1 MGSGSWSTNSYAT
14 YCCSVGHGYDVTTST
29 LKSSYTNS
37 SQAFKSYKLDKAM
50 NPKNVI
56 RECCDSDEHP
66 MTIPIILALDVT
78 GSMGSTAIEV
88 QKKLNPIMV
97 EIYKRVKDAEI
108 MVMAIGDLAY
118 DNSPIQLS
126 QFESDIRIAE
136 NLDKIYF
143 ENGGGG
149 NDYESYTAAWYMGLK
164 HCKLDCWK
172 RGKKGLIITM
182 GDEPIN
188 PYLPAE
194 QLNDATGDTCQ
205 DDVETPK
212 LFKEASKKFDIYHIS
227 VESRSYPDQTRERST
242 FAKVIGEQHALVS
255 SVDKISD
262 KIINIVEDFAKNS
275 KQTVFLES
283 SNGSTNDNTEI
294 SW

>member
-1 MGSGSWSTNSYAT
+1 
-14 YCCSVGHGYDVTTST
+14 
-29 LKSSYTNS
+29 
-37 SQAFKSYKLDKAM
+37 
-50 NPKNVI
+50 
-56 RECCDSDEHP
+56 
-66 MTIPIILALDVT
+66 
-78 GSMGSTAIEV
+78 
-88 QKKLNPIMV
+88 
-97 EIYKRVKDAEI
+97 
-108 MVMAIGDLAY
+108 
-118 DNSPIQLS
+118 
-126 QFESDIRIAE
+126 
-136 NLDKIYF
+136 
-143 ENGGGG
+143 
-149 NDYESYTAAWYMGLK
+149 
-164 HCKLDCWK
+164 
-172 RGKKGLIITM
+172 M
-182 GDEPIN
+182 GDESIN

-283 SNGSTNDNTEI
+283 SNGSTNNNTEI